1 MAHFQLPAG
10 WVSPVPAG
18 HVPGLVEY
26 ELLWDQTY
34 AAING
39 DDGGTWA
46 PGAFITVG
54 GSGLQLTGT
63 AHELGGGA
71 KLTLQNL
78 AQISIEA
85 GAAIRANGTGAADIL
100 LKVSAGGVASLD
112 VSSGAVINVDSGGA
126 LDLYG
131 AGTIKS
137 GGNLTTASGGSTT
150 VASGATANHNSGS
163 TTNLNGAV
171 NVYTALAK
179 VQSGGQVSF
188 LDGSDLVSEDGASAV
203 WLGTFTFADDTWPLV
218 APARPW
224 KRRDIEVT
232 FCTFDGGSGE
242 GPDLADAWT
251 APSATGNASC
261 IRTAVATAGGARSV
275 IGWKDLPPGATITSV
290 TIETIGGNT
299 SFATVPT
306 YTIVRW
312 QTGGDTLDLL
322 SSAVPDPHVVGDW
335 NTTNLTATITPTS
348 TLVID
353 KTWRY
358 GLKVTHP
365 HALAGTYLRI
375 LDCAAIGTADHLQ
388 NT

>member
-1 MAHFQLPAG
+1 MFVRKRLPG
-10 WVSPVPAG
+10 FWI
-18 HVPGLVEY
+18 PGSVVDPLEFEY
-26 ELLWDQTY
+26 IDRDIADALDSNGGTY
-34 AAING
+34 ALA
-39 DDGGTWA
+39 A
-46 PGAFITVG
+46 ALV
-54 GSGLQLTGT
+54 
-63 AHELGGGA
+63 LGGAGLSLSGTTHEVAAGA
-71 KLTLQNL
+71 RLTLQNL
-78 AQISIEA
+78 AEIRIEA
-85 GAAIRANGTGAADIL
+85 GAAIRANGTSGADIL

-112 VSSGAVINVDSGGA
+112 VSSGAVINVESGGA

-188 LDGSDLVSEDGASAV
+188 LDGAGLVSEDGAVAV

-224 KRRDIEVT
+224 ERRDIEVS
-232 FCTFDGGSGE
+232 FCTFNGGAGD

-261 IRTAVATAGGARSV
+261 IRTSLATSGGARSV

-290 TIETIGGNT
+290 TIETIGGNA
-299 SFATVPT
+299 SFSTVPT

-312 QTGGDTLDLL
+312 QTGSDTLSLL
-322 SSAVPDPHVVGDW
+322 SSAVTDPHVVGDW
-335 NTTNLTATITPTS
+335 STTNLTATITPTT

-353 KTWRY
+353 KEWRY
-358 GLKVTHP
+358 GLLVTHP
-365 HALAGTYLRI
+365 HALAGTYVRI
-375 LDCAAIGTADHLQ
+375 LDCAAVGTADHIQ